1 MESNNC
7 LVRMAV
13 LRALACAAVL
23 ILATP
28 GKASA
33 DPARFNIAA
42 QPLPTALKSFA
53 AQAKMQLLYR
63 YDIVS
68 HATAGPVTGQ
78 LERHAALDLLLRG
91 TGLEAVYSNDNT
103 ATIRLISGEDKAAS
117 GAKAAPGDKIAPTT
131 APPTSSTAVD
141 ANSQFIRV
149 AQATA
154 IRKADQ
160 SATANN
166 PPEPGAVQEIVV
178 VGVKQALETSQ
189 QFKKDANTFVDSIS
203 ATDLGAFPDQSAS
216 DALQR
221 LSGVTVDRLQ
231 SNDDSTHPSGEPTN
245 ILIRGLTQVRTEVNG
260 RDTFSAD
267 SGRGL
272 NFNDVSPELLS
283 RADAYKNQTA
293 DMIEGGLAGT
303 VDLRTRLPFD
313 REGPSIVGSLQGNYG
328 DRSKQLT
335 PAYSVLASD
344 TWATEAGRFGVLVD
358 YARSH
363 VITQTQSVIMDKIDT
378 YCSSGYGT
386 MAHAIVS
393 PDGSIP
399 CTSNP
404 FGGTGWAFV
413 PDGIRYSQVNYDRD
427 RIGSTAA
434 GQYENNSRTVLA
446 TVQYTDS
453 SYHNAWLEDASHAK
467 LDGTYY
473 GTPAFDP
480 RSSTILGS

>member
-1 MESNNC
+1 MRSNNC
-7 LVRMAV
+7 LVRVAV
-13 LRALACAAVL
+13 LHALACAAGLV
-23 ILATP
+23 LATP

-33 DPARFNIAA
+33 DPAHFDIAA
-42 QPLPTALKSFA
+42 QPLPTALKTFA

-68 HATAGPVTGQ
+68 HATASRVTGQ

-103 ATIRLISGEDKAAS
+103 ATIRLISAEEKAAS
-117 GAKAAPGDKIAPTT
+117 GTKAATGDKAGPTT
-131 APPTSSTAVD
+131 APPTGSTALD
-141 ANSQFIRV
+141 ANPRYIRL

-154 IRKADQ
+154 NTPVDQ
-160 SATANN
+160 GDTANN
-166 PPEPGAVQEIVV
+166 PAEPGAIQEIVV
-178 VGVKQALETSQ
+178 VGVKQALAISQ
-189 QFKKDANTFVDSIS
+189 EFKKDANTFVDSIS

-221 LSGVTVDRLQ
+221 LPGITVNRLQ
-231 SNDDSTHPSGEPTN
+231 SNDDSTPPSGEPTN
-245 ILIRGLTQVRTEVNG
+245 ILIRGLTQVRTEFNG

-267 SGRGL
+267 SGREL
-272 NFNDVSPELLS
+272 NFNDISPELLS

-293 DMIEGGLAGT
+293 DMIEGGIAGT
-303 VDLRTRLPFD
+303 VYLRTRLPFD

-344 TWATEAGRFGVLVD
+344 TWMTDAGRFGLLLE

-386 MAHAIVS
+386 AAHAIVN
-393 PDGSIP
+393 PAGGIP

-404 FGGTGWAFV
+404 FGGTGW
-413 PDGIRYSQVNYDRD
+413 
-427 RIGSTAA
+427 
-434 GQYENNSRTVLA
+434 
-446 TVQYTDS
+446 
-453 SYHNAWLEDASHAK
+453 
-467 LDGTYY
+467 
-473 GTPAFDP
+473 
-480 RSSTILGS
+480 